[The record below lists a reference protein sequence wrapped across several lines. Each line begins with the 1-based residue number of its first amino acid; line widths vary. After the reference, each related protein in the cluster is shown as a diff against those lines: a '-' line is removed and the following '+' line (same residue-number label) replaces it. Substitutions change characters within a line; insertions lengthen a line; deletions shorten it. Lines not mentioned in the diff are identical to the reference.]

1 MRSWTCASCSEASV
15 VTIATVRSGST
26 PSAGRQLDHS
36 PAKANGSPSGRVTH
50 QGCLG
55 SPGRFSHS

>member
-1 MRSWTCASCSEASV
+1 MRSCTCASCSVASV
-15 VTIATVRSGST
+15 VTIVHVRSGST
-26 PSAGRQLDHS
+26 PSAGRQLAHS

-50 QGCLG
+50 HGCLG

>member
-1 MRSWTCASCSEASV
+1 M
-15 VTIATVRSGST
+15 VTIATLRSGST

-36 PAKANGSPSGRVTH
+36 PAKAKGSWSGRVTH
-50 QGCLG
+50 HGCLG